1 SVDYNSSIRSS
12 IMRIA
17 SIVSLGA
24 AFLFVSRPSPAQPV
38 EVTHLNG
45 LVTIHCKDAALS
57 SVFEQIEA
65 ATGIEL
71 TLEDEVKSKRLT
83 ANLEGVPVALAVSRL
98 LEGAGVNYIVMMDP
112 SDWERVDKIFVGG
125 GGGGASRAAAGPARA
140 PVFEEPAEE
149 AYEEAPESFEE
160 GMDGMD
166 AGDMGDAMDPGLE
179 AAPEDMLPDE
189 FGAGQ
194 DPSEVEGPPGSSPA
208 QEFLPPTQQFPRSSF
223 TPGLPRGNQRNN
235 QNSFQSGFGQ
245 QQPFGQQQQPFGQ
258 PQPFQED
265 PNQEG
270 VMPFTDPFGRPIPV
284 PPGMNNP
291 QQTQQQR
298 RQQHQQ
304 QQQE

>member
-1 SVDYNSSIRSS
+1 
-12 IMRIA
+12 MRIA

-24 AFLFVSRPSPAQPV
+24 AFLFLSRPSTAQPV
-38 EVTHLNG
+38 DVTYLNG
-45 LVTIHCKDAALS
+45 LVSIRCKDAALS

-83 ANLEGVPVALAVSRL
+83 ANLEGIPVALAVSRL
-98 LEGAGVNYIVMMDP
+98 LEGVGVNYIVMMDP
-112 SDWERVDKIFVGG
+112 GDWDRVDKIFVGG
-125 GGGGASRAAAGPARA
+125 GGGGEPSRAAGPVRA
-140 PVFEEPAEE
+140 PVFEQPAEE
-149 AYEEAPESFEE
+149 AYEEEAPESYE
-160 GMDGMD
+160 DGTDMME
-166 AGDMGDAMDPGLE
+166 AGDMGDAVDPGLE

-194 DPSEVEGPPGSSPA
+194 DPSEMEAPPGSSPA

-235 QNSFQSGFGQ
+235 QSSFGQSGFGQ
-245 QQPFGQQQQPFGQ
+245 SGFGQQPFGQQQQPFGQ
-258 PQPFQED
+258 QQD
-265 PNQEG
+265 PSNPESM
-270 VMPFTDPFGRPIPV
+270 MPFTDPFGRPIPV
-284 PPGMNNP
+284 PPGMNQP

-298 RQQHQQ
+298 RQQQ

>member
-1 SVDYNSSIRSS
+1 
-12 IMRIA
+12 MRIA

-24 AFLFVSRPSPAQPV
+24 AFLFLSRPSPAQPV
-38 EVTHLNG
+38 DVTYLNG

-57 SVFEQIEA
+57 TVFEQIEA

-71 TLEDEVKSKRLT
+71 TLEDEVKSKRLS
-83 ANLEGVPVALAVSRL
+83 ANLESLPVGVAVSRL

-140 PVFEEPAEE
+140 PVFEQPAEE
-149 AYEEAPESFEE
+149 AYEEAPEAFEE
-160 GMDGMD
+160 GMDGME
-166 AGDMGDAMDPGLE
+166 AGDMGDAVDPGLE
-179 AAPEDMLPDE
+179 AAPEDMQLPDE

-194 DPSEVEGPPGSSPA
+194 DPSEVEAPPGSSPA

-235 QNSFQSGFGQ
+235 QSSFGQQQQGFGQQQQFGQ
-245 QQPFGQQQQPFGQ
+245 QQPFGQQ
-258 PQPFQED
+258 D
-265 PNQEG
+265 PANQEG
-270 VMPFTDPFGRPIPV
+270 MMPFTDPFGRPIPV
-284 PPGMNNP
+284 PPGMNGP

-298 RQQHQQ
+298 RQQQQ